1 MNNFIN
7 KLQRYMQGRYGSDE
21 LYKFMLIICL
31 IIIIV
36 NMFVNS
42 IILRILELVIFILAL
57 YRFLSKKK
65 SRRSK
70 ENRRY
75 LEIIDKIKSFFTY
88 QKKKYKDRNTH
99 MYKKCPNCK
108 QKIRLPLKKGKHT
121 VKCPRCKERFEVKC
135 KKNEKVKVEI
145 IK

>member
-1 MNNFIN
+1 MNKFIN
-7 KLQRYMQGRYGSDE
+7 KLQRYMQGRYGPDE

-42 IILRILELVIFILAL
+42 IALRVIELIIFTLAL

-70 ENRRY
+70 ENKIY
-75 LEIIDKIKSFFTY
+75 LNIKDKIKSFFRY

-121 VKCPRCKERFEVKC
+121 VKCPSCSEKFEVKC
-135 KKNEKVKVEI
+135 KRNEKIKVEI

>member
-1 MNNFIN
+1 MNKFID
-7 KLQRYMQGRYGSDE
+7 KLQKHMQDRYGPDE
-21 LYKFMLIICL
+21 LYRFLLIICL

-36 NMFVNS
+36 NMLVNS
-42 IILRILELVIFILAL
+42 IILRILELAVFALAI
-57 YRFLSKKK
+57 YRFLSKKQ
-65 SRRSK
+65 SRRIK

-75 LEIIDKIKSFFTY
+75 LQIKDKIKNFFTY

-99 MYKKCPNCK
+99 IYKKCPNCK

-121 VKCPRCKERFEVKC
+121 VKCPSCREKFEVKC
-135 KKNEKVKVEI
+135 RKNEKIKVEI

>member
-1 MNNFIN
+1 MNKFID
-7 KLQRYMQGRYGSDE
+7 KLQKYMQGRYGPDE
-21 LYKFMLIICL
+21 LYRFLLIICL

-42 IILRILELVIFILAL
+42 IILRILELAVFALAI
-57 YRFLSKKK
+57 YRFLSKKQ
-65 SRRSK
+65 SRRIK

-75 LEIIDKIKSFFTY
+75 LQIKDKIKNFFTY

-99 MYKKCPNCK
+99 IYKKCPNCK

-121 VKCPRCKERFEVKC
+121 VKCPSCREKFEVKC
-135 KKNEKVKVEI
+135 RKNEKIKVEI

>member
-1 MNNFIN
+1 MNQFII
-7 KLQRYMQGRYGSDE
+7 KLQKYMQGRYGPDE

-36 NMFVNS
+36 NMFVDS
-42 IILRILELVIFILAL
+42 VILRILELIIFILAL

-65 SRRSK
+65 SKRSK
-70 ENRRY
+70 ENRIY
-75 LEIIDKIKSFFTY
+75 LNTKDKIKSFFTY
-88 QKKKYKDRNTH
+88 QKKKYQDRNTH
-99 MYKKCPNCK
+99 MYKKCPKCK

-121 VKCPRCKERFEVKC
+121 VKCPSCKERFEVKC
-135 KKNEKVKVEI
+135 KRNEKIKVEI